1 MAAVK
6 LKFLRSP
13 TPGPERGGE
22 AQAGGAGAAERRG
35 AQRRGA
41 PQGRLTGLLHGPCR
55 TQPRCD
61 GRALV
66 SDGRRQEAI
75 ASPKRLSLGLSQ
87 RSMLTRAVSRA
98 VGILF
103 VPSSEH
109 VWTVHVPHD
118 TRKEVTCISIFSFDV
133 QKDVQFRL
141 QHLRYISGTCTG
153 SHEHS
158 ELSNWTDQFWLPYFR
173 VPDTTAVLDHSV
185 QYRVR

>member
-75 ASPKRLSLGLSQ
+75 ASPERLSLGLSQ
-87 RSMLTRAVSRA
+87 RSMLTRAVSRPISSRRHL
-98 VGILF
+98 VGIIF

-141 QHLRYISGTCTG
+141 QHLRYKGTC

-158 ELSNWTDQFWLPYFR
+158 ELDGPVLVALLPR
-173 VPDTTAVLDHSV
+173 SGHDRGPRSLCT
-185 QYRVR
+185 VR